1 MFLLLNKKSLS
12 NMKKDVSIA
21 SSGHHFNERAKPFL
35 RENRKIIFEFIFTLF
50 FFAIGIW
57 FIKHEGAELIEVKK
71 VLISAKWQWV
81 LIGIGLTIVYIFLQ
95 GQMYVYA
102 FASGNIKVSL
112 TDSTILFIKRN
123 FISIFLPAG
132 GISSLA
138 FFTGTIENKG
148 IKKTQIHF
156 ASSIYG
162 FIGILS
168 VVIVA
173 IPAFLYAIFKGIIGS
188 AEWYA
193 LGTEILLIFT
203 LFLLYRNITKK
214 GVFYRMLVKLSP
226 SLEVLLNDLLNHK
239 IDNKKF
245 LLTIFTSIVI
255 EFVGIAHLY
264 VAMVALNFNPSLFAA
279 IMGYVISVIFLVVSP
294 FLRGLGAIE
303 VSMTYVLI
311 RFGFGNV
318 EAIAITLLYRFFE
331 FWTPL
336 FTGVLTFISK
346 LNKLLMRVLPAII
359 LFGLGILNIVS
370 VLTSAIPERLIR
382 LSEFLPMQ
390 VIHASNYLV
399 MVAGLFLLV
408 TAAFMLKGLRI
419 AWWFAVVL
427 SILSIIGHIT
437 KAIDYEEAIVAFMV
451 LVALIT
457 TRKEYYV
464 KSNPRLRNLGL
475 QTSLLFTAAVIIYGT
490 LGFYFLDKK
499 HFNIDFNILQS
510 IRFTLQNYLLIGSN
524 ELFPADPF
532 AKHFLYSI
540 NISGFLSI
548 AFLIYTLVR
557 AYTPQKNV
565 STEELGLANDLLNS
579 FGNSSLDY
587 FKKYQDKLILFSEN
601 RKAFIAYRVSGN
613 FAVVLENP
621 VAENNVEIQK
631 CISEFDTYC
640 YENGIKSIY
649 YRVPEES
656 LEIYHKIRKKDLFIG
671 QEAIVDLSQFSLAGG
686 NKKSMRNAINKVTE
700 QGYKCTVF
708 APPVKDGVL
717 QKIKSVSDEWLHD
730 TGRREII
737 FSQGMFVWQELKQ
750 QTILTVEN
758 AEEKIIAFLNI
769 IPDYAKGEATYD
781 LIRKTKDAPNGVLD
795 FILIELFN
803 YLKSQNFSYVNLG
816 FAPISGLDDPHTFS
830 ERSMKFAYE
839 KIKSFSHFKGLR
851 EYKEKFEPVWH
862 NKYLVYQDDYD
873 LLQVPAIL
881 ANVIKT

>member
-1 MFLLLNKKSLS
+1 MKS
-12 NMKKDVSIA
+12 DVSIA
-21 SSGHHFNERAKPFL
+21 SSSYHFKERTKPFL

-71 VLISAKWQWV
+71 VLITAKWKWV
-81 LIGIGLTIVYIFLQ
+81 LIGIGLTALYIFLQ

-102 FASGNIKVSL
+102 FASGHTKVSL
-112 TDSTILFIKRN
+112 IDSSILFIKRN

-173 IPAFLYAIFKGIIGS
+173 IPAFLFAIFEGVIGS

-193 LGTEILLIFT
+193 LVTVMLLIFT

-214 GVFYRMLVKLSP
+214 GVIYRMLAKLSP
-226 SLEVLLNDLLNHK
+226 SVEVLLNDFQNHK

-245 LLTIFTSIVI
+245 LLTVFTSIVI

-264 VAMVALNFNPSLFAA
+264 VAMAALNFNPSLFAA
-279 IMGYVISVIFLVVSP
+279 IMGYIISVIFLIISP

-336 FTGVLTFISK
+336 LTGVLAFISR

-370 VLTSAIPERLIR
+370 VLTKAIPERLIR
-382 LSEFLPMQ
+382 LSDFLPIQ

-399 MVAGLFLLV
+399 MMAGLFLLV

-427 SILSIIGHIT
+427 SILSFIGHIT
-437 KAIDYEEAIVAFMV
+437 KAIDYEEAIVALIV
-451 LVALIT
+451 LGFLIT
-457 TRKEYYV
+457 TRKEYYI
-464 KSNPRLRNLGL
+464 KSNPKLRNLGL
-475 QTSLLFTAAVIIYGT
+475 QTSLLFTAVVLTYGIA
-490 LGFYFLDKK
+490 GFYFLDKK
-499 HFNIDFNILQS
+499 HFNIDFNIFQS
-510 IRFTLQNYLLIGSN
+510 IRFTLQNYFLIGSRQ
-524 ELFPADPF
+524 LIPTDPF
-532 AKHFLYSI
+532 SRHFLYSI

-548 AFLIYTLVR
+548 AFLIYTLIR
-557 AYTPQKNV
+557 SYTPQKNL
-565 STEELGLANDLLNS
+565 SAEELALANDLLKS
-579 FGNSSLDY
+579 YGNSSLDY
-587 FKKYQDKLILFSEN
+587 FKKSADKLIFFSEN
-601 RKAFIAYRVSGN
+601 RKAFISYRIAGN

-621 VAENNVEIQK
+621 VAENNEEMQK
-631 CISEFDTYC
+631 CIREFDTYC
-640 YENGIKSIY
+640 WESGIKSIY

-656 LEIYHKIRKKDLFIG
+656 LEVYHKLHKKDLFLG
-671 QEAIVDLSQFSLAGG
+671 QEGILDLALFTLSGG
-686 NKKSMRNAINKVTE
+686 NKKSLRNAINKVKE
-700 QGYKCTVF
+700 QGYKSTIYS
-708 APPVKDGVL
+708 PPVKDGTL
-717 QKIKSVSDEWLHD
+717 QKIKSVSDEWLND
-730 TGRREII
+730 TGRKEII
-737 FSQGMFVWQELKQ
+737 FSQGMFVWEELKQ
-750 QTILTVEN
+750 QTFLTVEN

-781 LIRKTKDAPNGVLD
+781 LIRKTKDAPNGVMD

-803 YLKSQNFSYVNLG
+803 YLKSQNFSFVNLG
-816 FAPISGLDDPHTFS
+816 FAPISGLDDPHTFP

-851 EYKEKFEPVWH
+851 EFKEKFEPVWH

-873 LLQVPAIL
+873 LLQVPAVL
-881 ANVIKT
+881 TNVIKP